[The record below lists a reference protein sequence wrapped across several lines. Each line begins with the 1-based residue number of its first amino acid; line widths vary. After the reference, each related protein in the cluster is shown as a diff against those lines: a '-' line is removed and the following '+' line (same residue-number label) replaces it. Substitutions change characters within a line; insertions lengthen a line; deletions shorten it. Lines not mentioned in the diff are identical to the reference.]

1 MGAYVSLPSWVR
13 GIQQRYHLEIGQCVD
28 CGSRS
33 FPPTG
38 ACQSCA
44 SHAGYT
50 RTIPQGTG
58 AVKSVTVVRAAPP
71 PEFAGLLEQIGSIGV
86 VIVTLDEGIDVPGML
101 TDCDPTTVQIGQRV
115 AMVHRRIY
123 SEEGIVRY
131 GFKFRPIS

>member
-1 MGAYVSLPSWVR
+1 
-13 GIQQRYHLEIGQCVD
+13 
-28 CGSRS
+28 
-33 FPPTG
+33 
-38 ACQSCA
+38 
-44 SHAGYT
+44 
-50 RTIPQGTG
+50 
-58 AVKSVTVVRAAPP
+58 VKSVTVVRAAPP